1 MEFPPNDVAR
11 DEHGEQKGTRE
22 EDEKLDDNVGKKRIN
37 ATCVRFQ
44 SNSPQ
49 RQTPILHLFGHFA
62 EIRSF
67 IAHGLL
73 SVVVRCRF
81 LGTTERIF
89 SSAVIV
95 KNHRTCRQIFGITR
109 NGISEIGNSLML
121 RCHIPLS
128 GVEIPTLASA
138 CIPTIESTERTGYPM
153 VCIFLLQ
160 HIGAHKAYGRFVKEF
175 CGSGVEVGCGEKT
188 EWSL

>member
-11 DEHGEQKGTRE
+11 DEYGEQKGTRE
-22 EDEKLDDNVGKKRIN
+22 EDEKLDNDVGKKRIN

-62 EIRSF
+62 EICPL

-73 SVVVRCRF
+73 FVVDHCRF

-89 SSAVIV
+89 CTAIIV
-95 KNHRTCRQIFGITR
+95 KTTGRADK
-109 NGISEIGNSLML
+109 SL
-121 RCHIPLS
+121 
-128 GVEIPTLASA
+128 E
-138 CIPTIESTERTGYPM
+138 
-153 VCIFLLQ
+153 
-160 HIGAHKAYGRFVKEF
+160 
-175 CGSGVEVGCGEKT
+175 
-188 EWSL
+188 